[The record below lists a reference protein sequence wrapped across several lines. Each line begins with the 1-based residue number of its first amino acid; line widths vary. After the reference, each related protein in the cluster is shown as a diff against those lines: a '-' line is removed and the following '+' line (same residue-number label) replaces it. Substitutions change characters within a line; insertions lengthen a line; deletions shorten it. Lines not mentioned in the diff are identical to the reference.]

1 MKKIFVFDI
10 DDTMYDQQHAFGRAL
25 NNLVINE
32 KQLNIPT
39 LYQLMK
45 EYGDEA
51 FSEGF
56 DNKKLKAMQISR
68 IQRALQDY
76 NIQITEEQAIQFQL
90 DFEDYQNDIQLF
102 PKMEELLD
110 LLVNE
115 QQIIGIITNGT
126 IKKQSQKITMLNLDK
141 WFPQN
146 RIFISEKVGISKPE
160 KFIFEQFE
168 KKLDF
173 PINKQHFYYIG
184 DNYQNDIVGPKSV
197 GWHTIWVNYRG
208 YKEEK
213 ESLSDY
219 IAYSPDELLSV
230 VQRLVYK

>member
-1 MKKIFVFDI
+1 
-10 DDTMYDQQHAFGRAL
+10 
-25 NNLVINE
+25 
-32 KQLNIPT
+32 
-39 LYQLMK
+39 MK

-56 DNKKLKAMQISR
+56 DKKKLKAMQISR

-90 DFEDYQNDIQLF
+90 DFEDYQNEIQLF

-126 IKKQSQKITMLNLDK
+126 IKKQSKKITMLNLDK

-146 RIFISEKVGISKPE
+146 RMFISEKVGISKPE

-168 KKLDF
+168 KKLD
-173 PINKQHFYYIG
+173 
-184 DNYQNDIVGPKSV
+184 YQNDIVGPKSV

-208 YKEEK
+208 YREEK

-219 IAYSPDELLSV
+219 IVHSPDELLSV